1 MSDDNSVSRQSVG
14 VNISGGSVTVGGDI
28 VGRDKNVRMEISRV
42 QLDQTLRGVEE
53 ALRAAS
59 PETQAEALQKLEE
72 LKTEASKGHNARDTV
87 VAKLVDGLVQLIP
100 GAVSAVVSAF
110 GAPILAGVAGPA
122 TKYVL
127 DKIQDK

>member
-1 MSDDNSVSRQSVG
+1 MSDDNRVSRQSVG
-14 VNISGGSVTVGGDI
+14 VNISGGSVIVGGDI
-28 VGRDKNVRMEISRV
+28 VGHDKNVRMEISRV
-42 QLDQTLRGVEE
+42 QLDQTLRGVED

-59 PETQAEALQKLEE
+59 PKTQADALQKLEE

-110 GAPILAGVAGPA
+110 GAPILAGVMERP
-122 TKYVL
+122 KR
-127 DKIQDK
+127 